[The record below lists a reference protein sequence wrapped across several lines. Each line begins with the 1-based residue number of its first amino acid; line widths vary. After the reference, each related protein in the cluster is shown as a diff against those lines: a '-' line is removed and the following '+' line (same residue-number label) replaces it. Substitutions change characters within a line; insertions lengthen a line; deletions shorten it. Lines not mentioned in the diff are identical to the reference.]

1 MMVMEVWRTMLMEG
15 GTSSALYL
23 RRDTFN
29 VGDYGYVEIGDK
41 GHMLGSDGVAWE

>member
-1 MMVMEVWRTMLMEG
+1 MEE

-23 RRDTFN
+23 HRDTFN